1 MDANQLGVAGSTL
14 GSTLLA
20 IGGLQTLKNWKA
32 FPIVREGATIANR
45 AASIIVAFF
54 IAVGISVTFK
64 GSAGVGW
71 AFNGSIPP
79 LYTIL
84 VALFHWAVQFLFQ
97 ETGYSA
103 LQGLQAMT
111 AVAKFLMAMQPPT
124 KP

>member
-1 MDANQLGVAGSTL
+1 MDAQLGVAGSTL

-20 IGGLQTLKNWKA
+20 VGGLQVLKNWNK
-32 FPIVREGATIANR
+32 FPVIQKGARVANR

-54 IAVGISVTFK
+54 IAVGIHLTFT
-64 GSAGVGW
+64 GSAGSGW
-71 AFNGSIPP
+71 VFNGSIPP

-84 VALFHWAVQFLFQ
+84 VAMFHWASQYIFQ

-103 LQGLQAMT
+103 LQGLQAMQ
-111 AVAKFLMAMQPPT
+111 VLAKLLSQPQGAP